1 MARKKNWFERLK
13 RFFSSGT
20 KSKQEKKE
28 KRKKVWLFG
37 RRNSRCPLPLPA
49 PSLERSKSLKEAEEE
64 QSKHAVAV
72 AVATAAAAEAAVAA
86 AQAAVKVVRL
96 TRPPLSYPYPRAQEL
111 AAIKI
116 QTAFRAL
123 LARRALRALKGLV
136 KLQALIRGQAVRQQT
151 TATLRGLQSLMK
163 IQSQTRASRVRAAE
177 EDWADEEKY
186 MVYGKATGSTLQ
198 QNINRRWDSSSLSK
212 EELIAL
218 LNNRREA
225 ALKRERALE
234 YAFSHQ
240 ERRRPMTPVSKEFEA
255 NFQERRWSWLDQWV
269 GEQPLD
275 KDIPEIFPSPRR
287 DENTID
293 KVEET
298 QLRYLARRSFTQ
310 SRRTSLKDDDSF
322 SSSPSFPSY
331 MASTASTK
339 ARFRSLST
347 PKQRLRTI
355 DSCSEY
361 CVPYTGRLL
370 SPLPSNVSEA
380 GLAKSSKMLK
390 SPRLKA
396 HGEPPPVKSDRSS
409 KCLSFDSECSI
420 LNWDQ
425 PSGVR

>member
-13 RFFSSGT
+13 RFFSSET
-20 KSKQEKKE
+20 KPKQEKKE

-37 RRNSRCPLPLPA
+37 RHSSRCHLPLPA

-86 AQAAVKVVRL
+86 AQAAAQVVRL
-96 TRPPLSYPYPRAQEL
+96 TRPPLSYPRAQEL

-136 KLQALIRGQAVRQQT
+136 KLQALIRGQAVRRQT

-177 EDWADEEKY
+177 DDWAHEEKY

-198 QNINRRWDSSSLSK
+198 QNTHRRWDSSSLSK
-212 EELIAL
+212 EELIIL

-287 DENTID
+287 DENTI
-293 KVEET
+293 VEDT

-310 SRRTSLKDDDSF
+310 PRRTSLRDDDSF

-331 MASTASTK
+331 MASTASAK